1 MLVVPYFEPEVTHHS
16 VFVIYLH
23 SLTVFKTLLVMFL
36 YHICI
41 ICFYDHES
49 VNIFQ
54 VIYIKKKQAIHRLQ
68 FYILIIYYPNV
79 NSIREMFVFQNVC
92 VSNQNIYIS

>member
-41 ICFYDHES
+41 ICFYES

-68 FYILIIYYPNV
+68 FYILIIYYPNM
-79 NSIREMFVFQNVC
+79 NPIREMFVFQNVC